1 MKHTTETIHRI
12 LQLNS
17 EGLSSR
23 EIAHILGIG
32 KSSVNNAVARNKT
45 DFEVVDRVAQP
56 FVKAVYI
63 DIEVAP
69 SVAAVFGRWKQ
80 NIGQANVIEEG
91 GWLLTASYKWLGS
104 DETHVIAFPQ
114 DILNKSD
121 FKLCKALQE
130 VYNQADAV
138 IAHNAPFDH
147 KMIQTRCLINNLPTL
162 KSVKVIDTLAMAKKN
177 FRFNSNKLDS
187 LGEILGFGG
196 KVSHDGMKMWLD
208 VMFGDLD
215 ALDRMKEYNARDVDL
230 LEQVYLKLRGLGH
243 QGTLFN
249 AGLHYDDSLM
259 HCNVC
264 GSDHVAKTGNS
275 VYTALSEFSE
285 YECLD
290 CGNKMRDREA
300 KNSKEQRKNLLT
312 SILN

>member
-1 MKHTTETIHRI
+1 MKYTEQTINEI
-12 LQLNS
+12 IKLSNF
-17 EGLSSR
+17 GFSSR
-23 EIAHILGIG
+23 DIAGQLSIS
-32 KSSVNNAVARNKT
+32 KSGVNNVLQR
-45 DFEVVDRVAQP
+45 QP
-56 FVKAVYI
+56 VGYIEEESSPQQVKIALI
-63 DIEVAP
+63 DIETAP

-121 FKLCKALQE
+121 FKLCKALQD

-147 KMIQTRCLINNLPTL
+147 KMIQTRCLINGLPTL

-196 KVSHDGMKMWLD
+196 KVSHDGMMMWLD

-249 AGLHYDDSLM
+249 AGLHYDDTVP

-264 GSDHVAKTGNS
+264 GSDHVEKTGNS

-312 SILN
+312 SIVN